1 MAIVPFV
8 SFGFLMEF
16 SSERVLYLTDTT
28 LMNTTDSLK
37 FIDSYNCFFS
47 KTLTGDVRFVNEYS
61 YSLYNDHLNT
71 FKSGLKHKS
80 TRFIYTGRLVSEGI
94 LSDEKTPFQ
103 RIPKNYARLILSND
117 LKIGYVPLK
126 FYSILT
132 TEHQKLS
139 HQMTTGGISFN
150 QADFKAALKENMT
163 SDIKKESLRKSR
175 ATNNLPLEMKIDER
189 MQQLSQLRNIDS
201 LSLTKPSLLNDTFPI
216 RRDVLLKDSIKVGG
230 FNRKIDYEY
239 DSLLQ
244 IKDKLN
250 LIKANNEIELNKE
263 LYKLEDQNNFR
274 QKFKQSRFNTPIY
287 KLLFSIDKLE
297 LGNCNPEYGKLSLYN
312 SSLTGVNI
320 QLNPAVWYVGLAAGN
335 LINQMSVSSVSN
347 SLNNTPTIALKAG
360 LGNLQ
365 RNYFGIHILK
375 FKGSTV
381 TSTDTA
387 TLHQGYS
394 YKSAFDDNTVFG
406 LNAQYY
412 LNADLKIYAEI
423 NTSNNALNNFK
434 SESDA
439 SKIKLDYAKDVFR
452 GMASRNAVMA
462 VISYNLK
469 LTRSKFY
476 AEYRKVDPFYFS
488 AGASYLRRDNRRYE
502 LRYNQQLMKNKIE
515 LGLSTRIDTDNLT
528 KQKTYTTSIN
538 TNTITLTLRPVR
550 FYFVSS
556 VVSTG
561 KQAVSSD
568 AIQLYSIFL
577 VSTVCNGFNY
587 RIGGKPM
594 STIVSYTYQE
604 YTSVNSLLN
613 RKESQVALD
622 QTISLLGRRNFVSTT
637 RLMSSITK
645 NKQDSIGIFQ
655 FSQSFSFEP
664 FKRVSIS
671 TGYTYSED
679 AYISGRHGMNAGIRY
694 TTTKLGTFD
703 LTYERNGYQ
712 YNKFIYPQSYTIQNR
727 LLMSYTKNF

>member
-8 SFGFLMEF
+8 SFGFLLEF

-28 LMNTTDSLK
+28 LMMTTDSLRSTDY
-37 FIDSYNCFFS
+37 FNCVFL
-47 KTLTGDVRFVNEYS
+47 KTPVGGMRSANEHS
-61 YSLYNDHLNT
+61 YSLYNNHVNT
-71 FKSGLKHKS
+71 FKSGLRQKS
-80 TRFIYTGRLVSEGI
+80 AKFIYTGKLISEGV
-94 LSDEKTPFQ
+94 LSDEQTPFQ
-103 RIPKNYARLILSND
+103 RIPNNYARLILAND
-117 LKIGYVPLK
+117 LQIGYVPLK

-150 QADFKAALKENMT
+150 QTDFKAALKENMT

-189 MQQLSQLRNIDS
+189 IQQLSKLRNNDS
-201 LSLTKPSLLNDTFPI
+201 LSLSKPSNDTLPFP
-216 RRDVLLKDSIKVGG
+216 RVVLRKDSIEAGS
-230 FNRKIDYEY
+230 FNSRVDYEY

-244 IKDKLN
+244 VKDKLN

-297 LGNCNPEYGKLSLYN
+297 LGNCNPEYGKLALYN

-320 QLNPAVWYVGLAAGN
+320 QLNPAAWYVGLAAGN
-335 LINQMSVSSVSN
+335 LINQMSVSSVNN
-347 SLNNTPTIALKAG
+347 SMNNTPTIALKAG

-365 RNYFGIHILK
+365 RNYFGIHVLK

-387 TLHQGYS
+387 TLHRDYS
-394 YKSAFDDNTVFG
+394 YKSAFDDNTVLG

-439 SKIKLDYAKDVFR
+439 NKIKLDYAKDIFI
-452 GMASRNAVMA
+452 GMASRNAVLA

-469 LTRSKFY
+469 LTKSKFY

-488 AGASYLRRDNRRYE
+488 AGTSYLRRDNRRYE

-528 KQKTYTTSIN
+528 KQKAYTTAIN
-538 TNTITLTLRPVR
+538 TNTFTLTLRPVR

-561 KQAVSSD
+561 KQAVSSN

-594 STIVSYTYQE
+594 STMVSYMYQE
-604 YTSVNSLLN
+604 YTSGNSLLN

-622 QTISLLGRRNFVSTT
+622 QTISLLGRRNFASTT
-637 RLMSSITK
+637 RLMSSVKK
-645 NKQDSIGIFQ
+645 NKQDSLGIFQ

-664 FKRVSIS
+664 FKKVSIS

-712 YNKFIYPQSYTIQNR
+712 YNKSIYPQSYTIQNR